1 MSVRISREMLRYT
14 YPAGGAV
21 QRIGSDTEA
30 LLELLAKLRLRQ
42 IPLVI
47 ALESEVVDR
56 VGEVV
61 AVAVRAEVRHKLVE
75 AVGTRA
81 ERATGGEVNVANDL
95 VHAHTTSD
103 VASLSRLLLEL
114 LGPALLHAL

>member
-1 MSVRISREMLRYT
+1 MSVRISKQMPLYT

-21 QRIGSDTEA
+21 QRISSNTEA
-30 LLELLAKLRLRQ
+30 LLELLAELRLRQ
-42 IPLVI
+42 IPFVI

-61 AVAVRAEVRHKLVE
+61 AVAIRFQVRHKLIE
-75 AVGTRA
+75 AVGARA

-103 VASLSRLLLEL
+103 VASLGRLLFEL
-114 LGPALLHAL
+114 FGPALLHAL